1 MQGAFHIW
9 GRGPAEADRGIE
21 RKCTVRVLMTA
32 AVAAV
37 LSAGIGP
44 AAAAQLP
51 PTDTAV
57 APVTQTVS
65 TGSAGI
71 DLLIC
76 PVLPSICVL
85 NPRPSTG

>member
-1 MQGAFHIW
+1 MQ
-9 GRGPAEADRGIE
+9 
-21 RKCTVRVLMTA
+21 VLMTA
-32 AVAAV
+32 AAAAAV
-37 LSAGIGP
+37 FSAGIGP
-44 AAAAQLP
+44 ATAAQLP
-51 PTDTAV
+51 PTDAAV